1 MQGLDLSS
9 WRFAFNGAEPVSP
22 DTINSFVERFS
33 KYGLQKN
40 AISPVYGLAECT
52 VGVAFTTPGEPWR
65 MDLLDREVFSRTG
78 EAGVAPA
85 HATTPRQGHRRRPLR
100 QGSRPRRPRTRR
112 RVRRPPPQV

>member
-78 EAGVAPA
+78 EAVLPPP
-85 HATTPRQGHRRRPLR
+85 HDP
-100 QGSRPRRPRTRR
+100 
-112 RVRRPPPQV
+112 PPPQVVGCGHLIGDHHPRRVDPPRAPPPHRSA